1 MNKTIKKVLP
11 VLTLFTVA
19 ILFFPSNEDAFGFLG
34 SATTET
40 VRTIPGEMPGTFQHF
55 FKICAG
61 ENDRLELP
69 NILISSD
76 LETERHQVVAKL
88 PPGFCSY
95 QNFTVMADDPSS
107 ITVEVIETT
116 NF

>member
-1 MNKTIKKVLP
+1 MKIQKTLSF
-11 VLTLFTVA
+11 LA
-19 ILFFPSNEDAFGFLG
+19 ILAFSMSILSSNDEVFAFVVEN
-34 SATTET
+34 STVET
-40 VRTIPGEMPGTFQHF
+40 VRTIPTETEGTYQHF
-55 FKICAG
+55 IKICAG

-76 LETERHQVVAKL
+76 LETQRQQVQAKI

-95 QNFTVMADDPSS
+95 QNFTVVAEDPSS
-107 ITVEVIETT
+107 ITVELIETT